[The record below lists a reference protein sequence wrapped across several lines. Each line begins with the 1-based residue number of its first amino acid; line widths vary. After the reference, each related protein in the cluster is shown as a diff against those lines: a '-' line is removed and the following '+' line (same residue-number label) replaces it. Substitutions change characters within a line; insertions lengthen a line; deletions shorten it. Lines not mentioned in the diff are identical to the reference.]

1 LNKSNNPKLGSLVK
15 KMEKVKKP
23 KGRKVAAKN
32 KATEIT

>member
-1 LNKSNNPKLGSLVK
+1 LNKSNNPKLGSLV